1 MQMQQLRS
9 LAEVAEASGGDP
21 RCIWAAQGLG
31 SGGAAWQSGGA
42 VAVGCPALAGRDRL
56 ILRGPVGEVAG
67 VIGEVAGLIRVA
79 FDVLGPS
86 FLAIGD
92 PPLMAGL
99 PGRVPWLEHAHY
111 FGWMDGISRTRHAP
125 AHRARW
131 LARQEWRAA
140 DQVLSIAYPD
150 SCARPGVRGVGRWAG
165 ITDDA
170 GRLTSI
176 AADAWSSPGIG
187 FLSGAAVLPDARRA
201 GQGRDV
207 CAFVLD
213 ALLAAHGRVA
223 LAVTHWNQAAIG
235 LYSQLGLTYRQQES
249 LRVKAAATRG
259 HGKIT
264 KDL

>member
-1 MQMQQLRS
+1 MQQLRS
-9 LAEVAEASGGDP
+9 LGEVAEASGGDP
-21 RCIWAAQGLG
+21 QCIWAAQGLG
-31 SGGAAWQSGGA
+31 SGGAAWASGGA
-42 VAVGCPALAGRDRL
+42 IAVGCPALAGHDRL
-56 ILRGPVGEVAG
+56 ILRGPVGEVA
-67 VIGEVAGLIRVA
+67 ALIRVA
-79 FDVLGPS
+79 FEQLGPS

-92 PPLMAGL
+92 PPLMARL

-111 FGWMDGISRTRHAP
+111 FGWMDGVSRTGHEP

-176 AADAWSSPGIG
+176 AAEAWSSPGIG
-187 FLSGAAVLPDARRA
+187 FLGGVAVLPGSRRI

-223 LAVTHWNQAAIG
+223 LAVTHWNHAAIG
-235 LYSQLGLTYRQQES
+235 LYTKLGLSYREQES
-249 LRVKAAATRG
+249 LRVRAADRAS
-259 HGKIT
+259 KIV
-264 KDL
+264 